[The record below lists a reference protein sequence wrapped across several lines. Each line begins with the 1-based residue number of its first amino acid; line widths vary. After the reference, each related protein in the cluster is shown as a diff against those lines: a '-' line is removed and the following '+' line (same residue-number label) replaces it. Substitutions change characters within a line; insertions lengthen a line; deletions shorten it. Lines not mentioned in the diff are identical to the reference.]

1 MAWRK
6 RCWSLTTEPT
16 QDKLGTKVTVTT
28 DSIDDGYQLESV
40 KVTDRND
47 KAVSVTE
54 NDGKYSSTMV
64 SHAVI
69 ITANFIPVETQPV
82 PPPDD
87 YGNSDDSGDSSGPDE
102 LENPFVDVMHDDCFY
117 DAVLW
122 AVKEGVTN
130 GKTATLFEPRMSCT
144 RANMVTF
151 LWRAAG
157 SPKPKTERNPFTDVE
172 RGRYYYDAVLWAVE
186 NNITRRITS
195 TSFRPDEIVTRAQ
208 AVTFLYRM
216 DGSESNI
223 ANPFTDVE
231 QGRYYYEAV
240 PWAYEQDI
248 TKGMT
253 NTTFAPME
261 NCLRGQIVSFLYRK
275 FAA

>member
-16 QDKLGTKVTVTT
+16 QDNLGTKVTVTT

-40 KVTDRND
+40 KVTDRNE

-54 NDGKYSSTMV
+54 NDGKYSFAMV

-69 ITANFIPVETQPV
+69 VTANFIPVETQLV

-122 AVKEGVTN
+122 AV
-130 GKTATLFEPRMSCT
+130 
-144 RANMVTF
+144 
-151 LWRAAG
+151 
-157 SPKPKTERNPFTDVE
+157 
-172 RGRYYYDAVLWAVE
+172 E
-186 NNITRRITS
+186 NNVTRRITS

-216 DGSESNI
+216 DGSESDI

-231 QGRYYYEAV
+231 QGRYYYDAV
-240 PWAYEQDI
+240 LWAYEPGI
-248 TKGMT
+248 TQGIT
-253 NTTFAPME
+253 DTTFAPME
-261 NCLRGQIVSFLYRK
+261 NCLRGQIVSCLYRK